1 MKLLLCSLLFVA
13 WQEARP
19 PARPDV
25 RKPDASKAADAKPG
39 DAKVEPSK
47 VAPAKPVRVPYQLTN
62 TKHVLVR
69 VKLNGKG
76 PFNFVLD
83 TGAPALFLS
92 EAAAEKAGIEK
103 KKTGFAEIGKL
114 EIEGGVALEKVPCR
128 VEDPFQITGMNKMNV
143 AGMRL
148 DGFMGFSV
156 LARYRITYDFTDSHL
171 LWEPLDWT
179 PPEVYGLRMPG
190 GKAPKEMEAM
200 VGLTGLATALIG
212 KRPDAVLEYR
222 GLIGLELETKGDVV
236 FVTRVVKDSPAA
248 AAGLMSG
255 DQIVEFDGKDI
266 DTLKRLLD
274 LAGKQ
279 KAGTKTNIKVKRGGQ
294 EKSFEIETIQGL

>member
-1 MKLLLCSLLFVA
+1 MTLLLCSLLFVA

-92 EAAAEKAGIEK
+92 EAAAEKAGI
-103 KKTGFAEIGKL
+103 
-114 EIEGGVALEKVPCR
+114 
-128 VEDPFQITGMNKMNV
+128 
-143 AGMRL
+143 
-148 DGFMGFSV
+148 
-156 LARYRITYDFTDSHL
+156 
-171 LWEPLDWT
+171 
-179 PPEVYGLRMPG
+179 
-190 GKAPKEMEAM
+190 
-200 VGLTGLATALIG
+200 
-212 KRPDAVLEYR
+212 
-222 GLIGLELETKGDVV
+222 
-236 FVTRVVKDSPAA
+236 
-248 AAGLMSG
+248 
-255 DQIVEFDGKDI
+255 
-266 DTLKRLLD
+266 
-274 LAGKQ
+274 
-279 KAGTKTNIKVKRGGQ
+279 
-294 EKSFEIETIQGL
+294 